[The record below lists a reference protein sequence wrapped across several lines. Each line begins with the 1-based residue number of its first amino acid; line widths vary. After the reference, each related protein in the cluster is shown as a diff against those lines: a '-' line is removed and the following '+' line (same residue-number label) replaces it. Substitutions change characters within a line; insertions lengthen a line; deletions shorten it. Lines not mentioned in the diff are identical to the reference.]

1 MPVQMG
7 SFMKIEKKLLM
18 IITFIGALVILLL
31 AFYFVTGFK
40 SGIKDIIGALYFAI
54 WITAL
59 MGLWL
64 YILKPYLDGRPK
76 KKDKKDSPTVTGQ
89 SMPVQSP
96 RSNLPLRDRIRE
108 YVSERR
114 KEDGL
119 PAPEPLRPSGSASS
133 AGRASSSVSGQADGH
148 VPVSTPSVSVGEE
161 EMEGL
166 APGAGEGD
174 LPLPDDFDDNGTG
187 DLFGDDSGEE
197 DNGVSL
203 PGIED
208 ESFDSL
214 DDGIGDEEPVTESGD
229 LPDFEGDLEP
239 DMSDSGL
246 GDLPDDLSDDG
257 LDDDLSDDDRITDPG
272 EMPADESD
280 EVGDAGLSDEGL
292 PDLDMPIDDS
302 MMDEDIGGDD
312 LADIEFED
320 LEPDEI

>member
-31 AFYFVTGFK
+31 AFYFVTGFD

-59 MGLWL
+59 AGLWL
-64 YILKPYLDGRPK
+64 YFLKPYLDERPK
-76 KKDKKDSPTVTGQ
+76 KKEKKDTQTVTSQ
-89 SMPVQSP
+89 SIPVQSP

-119 PAPEPLRPSGSASS
+119 PVPEPLRPSGASS
-133 AGRASSSVSGQADGH
+133 PAGRASSPFSGQVEGH
-148 VPVSTPSVSVGEE
+148 VPVSMPSVTVGEE
-161 EMEGL
+161 EMEDF
-166 APGAGEGD
+166 APGEGEGD

-203 PGIED
+203 PGIGD
-208 ESFDSL
+208 EGLDSL
-214 DDGIGDEEPVTESGD
+214 DNDIGDEEPVTESGD

-246 GDLPDDLSDDG
+246 DDLPGDDVWMEE
-257 LDDDLSDDDRITDPG
+257 PG
-272 EMPADESD
+272 ELPTGESD
-280 EVGDAGLSDEGL
+280 EISDGGLSDEGL
-292 PDLDMPIDDS
+292 PDLDIPMDDS